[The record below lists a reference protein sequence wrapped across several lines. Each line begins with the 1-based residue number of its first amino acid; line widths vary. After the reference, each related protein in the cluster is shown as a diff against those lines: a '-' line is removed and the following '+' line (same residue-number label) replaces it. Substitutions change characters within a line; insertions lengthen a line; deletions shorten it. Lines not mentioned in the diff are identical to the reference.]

1 MVWSCELKLLCAVAQ
16 LEPDPE
22 IVAVVSWMVVSQ
34 NQPQVVDFRIPD
46 IGPFEE
52 AAKTAASAGSTGAGA
67 TVWA

>member
-1 MVWSCELKLLCAVAQ
+1 MVWSCEVRLLCAFVQ

-22 IVAVVSWMVVSQ
+22 IVAVVPWIVVSQ
-34 NQPQVVDFRIPD
+34 NQPQVVDFWIPD
-46 IGPFEE
+46 IGHFEE